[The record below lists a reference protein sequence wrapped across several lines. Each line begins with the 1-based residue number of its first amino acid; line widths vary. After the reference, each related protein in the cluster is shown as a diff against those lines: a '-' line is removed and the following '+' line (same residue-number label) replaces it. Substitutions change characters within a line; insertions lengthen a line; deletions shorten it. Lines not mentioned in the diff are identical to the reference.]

1 MPDTERPRR
10 KTPVDHDPRALREAR
25 IRAGRRQGELARE
38 LKISWSSLSEAEGGT
53 RGLNPK
59 VRVELA
65 KLLNCDPITFAPL
78 EMSVAASRAALD
90 PRTCTGED
98 AA

>member
-38 LKISWSSLSEAEGGT
+38 LEISWSSLSEAEGGT

-59 VRVELA
+59 VRIRLA
-65 KLLNCDPITFAPL
+65 KVLDCDPITFAPCAK
-78 EMSVAASRAALD
+78 ETASPRPAA
-90 PRTCTGED
+90 ED